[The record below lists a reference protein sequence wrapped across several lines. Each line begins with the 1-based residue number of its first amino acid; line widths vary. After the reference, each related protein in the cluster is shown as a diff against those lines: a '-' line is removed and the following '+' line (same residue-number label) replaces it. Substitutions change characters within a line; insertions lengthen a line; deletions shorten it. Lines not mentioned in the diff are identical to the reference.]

1 MLFLKQKCVRENKEN
16 RKIVWW
22 RNVFQKIVFCKGRF
36 FVGAIILG
44 LDQGIKFLFALYI
57 RVCNEGHAFGWQGG
71 GNITGEL
78 SMVFILFFIGYK
90 TFLSYKNKEADF
102 LGWSL
107 LFFGGLSNGID
118 RILFGCV
125 RDIFPF
131 FGYFFWNVADGIILL
146 GVILLIWKKLF
157 TPSDVV
163 Y

>member
-1 MLFLKQKCVRENKEN
+1 VRENKKN

-36 FVGAIILG
+36 FVGAITLG
-44 LDQGIKFLFALYI
+44 LDQGIKLLSASSVRI
-57 RVCNEGHAFGWQGG
+57 CNEGHAFGWQFIRNGVGG
-71 GNITGEL
+71 VF
-78 SMVFILFFIGYK
+78 MVFILFLIGYK
-90 TFLSYKNKEADF
+90 TFLSYKNREVDF

-107 LFFGGLSNGID
+107 LFFGGLSNSID

-131 FGYFFWNVADGIILL
+131 FGYFFWNVADGVIIL

-157 TPSDVV
+157 IKGDVL